1 MGSVFA
7 LLINEIVS
15 KRRVDMTETNK
26 EQTLADIEKAFEDSK
41 AARLISKHRWE
52 ANKGKY
58 HCQLV
63 ARREA
68 GETMTV
74 GDMRAL
80 EAVAIDDIPFVRS
93 AYLAF
98 IDADSAYRSAKVAKD
113 AAVRAYWDCK
123 PGRI

>member
-1 MGSVFA
+1 MVIATDPHGES
-7 LLINEIVS
+7 
-15 KRRVDMTETNK
+15 NK
-26 EQTLADIEKAFEDSK
+26 EQTLADIENAFENAK
-41 AARLISKHRWE
+41 ADRMKAKHRWE

-68 GETMTV
+68 GENITV

-98 IDADSAYRSAKVAKD
+98 IDADSAYRAAKVAKD
-113 AAVRAYWDCK
+113 AAVREYWDSK
-123 PGRI
+123 PGRM